1 MYGHVIDQMFSV
13 WLLTIINMYGASL
26 CEHCEPSL
34 SSALLAEMKTFKVK
48 NLVFKLFWY
57 CSSSIFMTKVFFFF
71 IFFFFFDTEFFFH
84 RKAMYSKFI
93 FRSFSGKESF
103 FLL

>member
-1 MYGHVIDQMFSV
+1 
-13 WLLTIINMYGASL
+13 MYGASL
-26 CEHCEPSL
+26 CEHYEPSL
-34 SSALLAEMKTFKVK
+34 SSALLAEMKAFKVK

>member
-34 SSALLAEMKTFKVK
+34 SSALLAEMKAFKVK
-48 NLVFKLFWY
+48 NLVFKWFLY

-71 IFFFFFDTEFFFH
+71 VFFFFFDTEFFFSP
-84 RKAMYSKFI
+84 KGYVFQIYFSE
-93 FRSFSGKESF
+93 FSGKESF
-103 FLL
+103 VLL

>member
-26 CEHCEPSL
+26 CDHCEPSL
-34 SSALLAEMKTFKVK
+34 SSALLAEMKAYKVK
-48 NLVFKLFWY
+48 YLVFKLFLY

-71 IFFFFFDTEFFFH
+71 VFFFFFWHWVFFFSPKGYVFQIH
-84 RKAMYSKFI
+84 
-93 FRSFSGKESF
+93 FSEF
-103 FLL
+103 

>member
-1 MYGHVIDQMFSV
+1 
-13 WLLTIINMYGASL
+13 MYGASL

-34 SSALLAEMKTFKVK
+34 SSALLAEMKAFKVK

-71 IFFFFFDTEFFFH
+71 IFFFFLTLSFFFTE
-84 RKAMYSKFI
+84 RLCI
-93 FRSFSGKESF
+93 PNSF
-103 FLL
+103 FGVLAERNRLFFFKNLNLDLNHPSSNFEITV

>member
-34 SSALLAEMKTFKVK
+34 SSALLAEMKAYKMK
-48 NLVFKLFWY
+48 NLVFKLFLY
-57 CSSSIFMTKVFFFF
+57 CSSSIFMTKVFVFFW
-71 IFFFFFDTEFFFH
+71 FFLFFFDTEFFFSPKGYVFQIH
-84 RKAMYSKFI
+84 
-93 FRSFSGKESF
+93 FSEF
-103 FLL
+103 

>member
-34 SSALLAEMKTFKVK
+34 SFALLAEMKAYKVK
-48 NLVFKLFWY
+48 NLVFKWFLY

-71 IFFFFFDTEFFFH
+71 ISFFFFDTEFFF
-84 RKAMYSKFI
+84 
-93 FRSFSGKESF
+93 FSPKGYVFQIHFSEF
-103 FLL
+103 

>member
-34 SSALLAEMKTFKVK
+34 SSALLAEMKAYKVK
-48 NLVFKLFWY
+48 NLVFKWFLY

-71 IFFFFFDTEFFFH
+71 VFFFFDTEFFFFH

-103 FLL
+103 VLL